1 MISRRRL
8 GMLSFATC
16 LAACSSQQPVVASA
30 DSQLARGAQS
40 TDAAPPAP
48 ATSFRASLASGP
60 SQTAD
65 DSLLSAAFEREA
77 AAAQRQ
83 SMLRDRA
90 DGPFYPRVG
99 DVVHVDV
106 SSYNEADAL
115 SERVRTVGLLESRTA
130 DIWRVRDSHTR
141 KLVAIQLRESD
152 WSRGVYWRRTTG
164 KRVVNPLYYVEIER
178 HASSPASGR
187 IIGRVVPKY

>member
-1 MISRRRL
+1 MISSRRL

-16 LAACSSQQPVVASA
+16 LAACSSQQPVVTRA

-40 TDAAPPAP
+40 TEVAPPT
-48 ATSFRASLASGP
+48 TSFRASLASGP
-60 SQTAD
+60 SETAD
-65 DSLLSAAFEREA
+65 DSLLTAAFEREA
-77 AAAQRQ
+77 ATAQRQ

-90 DGPFYPRVG
+90 DGPFYPSVG

-187 IIGRVVPKY
+187 IIGRVVPQ